1 MSTDDLKN
9 KLIEQLLAEQELVK
23 PAVDALLNEPNPTV
37 DYMLF
42 GEVFLP
48 YFARDENP
56 KYPNVTPSLW
66 LAVAKNHYNEV
77 DIIGPNGEVVATVP
91 PMYERDIL
99 EMVDIS
105 NTTEQ
110 GMRGQRMSQ
119 IMANTDLLAARS
131 ALEAERYML
140 HATAGKM
147 RVRNRKERMLKRA
160 KQWNDIFIKY
170 GREPIFPELVEDP
183 TKAKPSTNTTNT
195 VVVEEDDF
203 EPA

>member
-1 MSTDDLKN
+1 MSTDDLQN
-9 KLIEQLLAEQELVK
+9 KLREQLLAEQELVK
-23 PAVDALLNEPNPTV
+23 PAVEALLNEPNPTV

-56 KYPNVTPSLW
+56 KYPNVTPGLW

-99 EMVDIS
+99 EMADMS

-110 GMRGQRMSQ
+110 GMRSQRMSQ

-147 RVRNRKERMLKRA
+147 RVKDRKERILKRA
-160 KQWNDIFIKY
+160 RQWNDIFIKY

-183 TKAKPSTNTTNT
+183 TKAKQSTNTANT
-195 VVVEEDDF
+195 VVLEDDDF

>member
-9 KLIEQLLAEQELVK
+9 KLMEQILAEQELVK
-23 PAVDALLNEPNPTV
+23 PAIEALLNEPNPTV

-56 KYPNVTPSLW
+56 KYPNITPSLW

-77 DIIGPNGEVVATVP
+77 DIIGPNGEVVGTVP

-99 EMVDIS
+99 EMADMS

-110 GMRGQRMSQ
+110 GMRSQRMSQ

-147 RVRNRKERMLKRA
+147 RVKDRKERMLKRA

-170 GREPIFPELVEDP
+170 GRVPIFPELVEDP
-183 TKAKPSTNTTNT
+183 TKAKPSTNTANT
-195 VVVEEDDF
+195 VVEEDDF

>member
-9 KLIEQLLAEQELVK
+9 KLTEQILAEQELVK
-23 PAVDALLNEPNPTV
+23 PAIEALLNEPNPTV

-56 KYPNVTPSLW
+56 KYPNVTPGLW
-66 LAVAKNHYNEV
+66 LSVAKNHYNEV

-99 EMVDIS
+99 EMADMS

-110 GMRGQRMSQ
+110 GMRSQRMSQ

-147 RVRNRKERMLKRA
+147 RVKDRKERMLKRA

-170 GREPIFPELVEDP
+170 GREPIFPELVEDSNK
-183 TKAKPSTNTTNT
+183 TKPSTNTTNT
-195 VVVEEDDF
+195 VVVEDDDF

>member
-9 KLIEQLLAEQELVK
+9 KLREQILAEQELVK
-23 PAVDALLNEPNPTV
+23 PAIEALLNEPNPTV

-77 DIIGPNGEVVATVP
+77 DIIGPNGEVVGTAP

-99 EMVDIS
+99 EMADMS

-110 GMRGQRMSQ
+110 GMRSQRMSQ
-119 IMANTDLLAARS
+119 IMANTDLLATRS

-147 RVRNRKERMLKRA
+147 RVKDRKERMLKRA

-183 TKAKPSTNTTNT
+183 TKAKTSTSIANT
-195 VVVEEDDF
+195 VVEEDDF

>member
-1 MSTDDLKN
+1 MSTDDLQN
-9 KLIEQLLAEQELVK
+9 KLREQILAEQELVK
-23 PAVDALLNEPNPTV
+23 PAIEALLNEPNPTV

-77 DIIGPNGEVVATVP
+77 DIIGPNGEVVGTVP

-99 EMVDIS
+99 EMADMF

-110 GMRGQRMSQ
+110 GMRSQRMSQ

-147 RVRNRKERMLKRA
+147 CVKDRKERMLKRA

-183 TKAKPSTNTTNT
+183 TKAKPSTNTANT
-195 VVVEEDDF
+195 VVEEDDF

>member
-1 MSTDDLKN
+1 MSTEDLKS
-9 KLIEQLLAEQELVK
+9 KLREQILAEQELVK
-23 PAVDALLNEPNPTV
+23 PAVEALMNEPNPTV

-48 YFARDENP
+48 FFAKDKNP
-56 KYPNVTPSLW
+56 KYPNVTPGLW
-66 LAVAKNHYNEV
+66 LSVAKSHYNEV

-91 PMYERDIL
+91 PMFERDIL
-99 EMVDIS
+99 EMADMS
-105 NTTEQ
+105 NDTEQ
-110 GMRGQRMSQ
+110 GVRSQRMSQ

-131 ALEAERYML
+131 SLEAERYML

-147 RVRNRKERMLKRA
+147 RVKDRKERMLKRA
-160 KQWNDIFIKY
+160 KQWNDVFIKY

-183 TKAKPSTNTTNT
+183 KQPKLSTNTTNT
-195 VVVEEDDF
+195 VVEEDDL

>member
-1 MSTDDLKN
+1 MPTDDLKN
-9 KLIEQLLAEQELVK
+9 KLREQILAEQELVK
-23 PAVDALLNEPNPTV
+23 PAIEALLNEPNPTV

-99 EMVDIS
+99 EMADMS

-110 GMRGQRMSQ
+110 GMRSQRMSQ

-147 RVRNRKERMLKRA
+147 RVKDRKERMLKRA

-183 TKAKPSTNTTNT
+183 NKAKPSTSTTNT
-195 VVVEEDDF
+195 VVEEDDF

>member
-1 MSTDDLKN
+1 MSTDDLQN
-9 KLIEQLLAEQELVK
+9 KIREQLLAEQELVK
-23 PAVDALLNEPNPTV
+23 PAVEALLNEPNPTV

-56 KYPNVTPSLW
+56 KYPNVTPGLW

-99 EMVDIS
+99 EMADMS

-110 GMRGQRMSQ
+110 GMRSQRMSQ

-147 RVRNRKERMLKRA
+147 RVRDRKERMLKRA
-160 KQWNDIFIKY
+160 RQWNDIFIKY

-183 TKAKPSTNTTNT
+183 TKAKPSTNTANT
-195 VVVEEDDF
+195 VVVEDDF